1 MSPLGVMHSLGRLT
15 QVFIKKGKPM
25 DNEYGNI
32 VKDVYVTVLFKV
44 KARLTLVESDYKNSD
59 GTDLGAV
66 MAALRQD
73 GIPDWDEMEPHTV
86 ISIKDIE

>member
-15 QVFIKKGKPM
+15 QVSIKKGKPM

-66 MAALRQD
+66 TAALRQD

-86 ISIKDIE
+86 ISIEDIK

>member
-1 MSPLGVMHSLGRLT
+1 MSLLAVMHSLGRPT
-15 QVFIKKGKPM
+15 QVSIKKGKPM
-25 DNEYGNI
+25 DYEDDQE
-32 VKDVYVTVLFKV
+32 VKDVYVTILFKV
-44 KARLTLVESDYKNSD
+44 KARMTLLGSDYKNSD

-66 MAALRQD
+66 LAALRQD

>member
-1 MSPLGVMHSLGRLT
+1 
-15 QVFIKKGKPM
+15 M

-86 ISIKDIE
+86 ISIKDIK

>member
-1 MSPLGVMHSLGRLT
+1 
-15 QVFIKKGKPM
+15 M

-66 MAALRQD
+66 MAALQQD
-73 GIPDWDEMEPHTV
+73 GIPDLGAMEPHAV